1 MIKYDVYK
9 NKRSGIYYCVNLMG
23 GINER
28 HLLLPDEPPYTLE
41 RSTWRAGDVIT
52 RPDVFQLI
60 ARNVVFKDS
69 VCSQ

>member
-28 HLLLPDEPPYTLE
+28 HMLLPDEPPYTLE
-41 RSTWRAGDVIT
+41 RSTWRAGDVLT
-52 RPDVFQLI
+52 RHGCIPAHSPKRSIQEG
-60 ARNVVFKDS
+60 
-69 VCSQ
+69 